1 MLTNADIAELT
12 DWRRDLHRF
21 PEVSGQERETAARVV
36 AALAATRPDQ
46 VVTGLGGHGVAAV
59 WNGTAP
65 GDTVLFR
72 AELDALPI
80 DEVGQPDWR
89 STVPGKGH
97 MCGHDG
103 HMTIL
108 MALARLITRRRPA
121 TGRVILMFQPA
132 EETGAGAAAV
142 MADPRFAALKPDWAF
157 ALHNMP
163 GLPLGHAALQVGT
176 MMCASQGMV
185 VRLTGKTAHASM
197 PETGTSPVH
206 AVARLIPALL
216 ALGPGVALGG
226 AVDETLRM
234 VTITHTRIGEPAFG
248 ISPGYG
254 ELWVKL
260 RTRDD
265 GPMAAL
271 RAAAETLVRAEAA
284 RDGLQVVIETH
295 DSFAATVNDPDAIAR
310 LTAALGALNLPH
322 DDRNLPLRASED
334 FGRFGADSTKMAM
347 MFLGSGEKHPQLH
360 NPDYDFPDSLI
371 PVGARLFQ
379 RVMTDILG

>member
-21 PEVSGQERETAARVV
+21 PEVSGEERETAARVV

-46 VVTGLGGHGVAAV
+46 VITGLGGHGVAAV
-59 WNGTAP
+59 WNGAAP
-65 GDTVLFR
+65 GETVLFR

-80 DEVGQPDWR
+80 DEVGQPEWR
-89 STVPGKGH
+89 STIPNKGH

-108 MALARLITRRRPA
+108 MALARLISRKRPA

-132 EETGAGAAAV
+132 EENGSGAAAV
-142 MADPRFAALKPDWAF
+142 LADPRFAALKPDWAF

-163 GLPLGHAALQVGT
+163 GVPMGHATLRTGT
-176 MMCASQGMV
+176 MMCASQGMKV
-185 VRLTGKTAHASM
+185 LLTGKTSHASM

-216 ALGPGVALGG
+216 ALGPGGPL
-226 AVDETLRM
+226 DEHFRM

-254 ELWVKL
+254 ELWAKL

-265 GPMAAL
+265 GPMAAM
-271 RAAAETLVRAEAA
+271 RAAAEALVREEAA
-284 RDGLQVVIETH
+284 RDGLAVAFATQ
-295 DSFAATVNDPDAIAR
+295 DDFAATVNDADAITR
-310 LTAALGALNLPH
+310 LTSALDALNIPH
-322 DDRNLPLRASED
+322 DDRNLPLRGSED
-334 FGRFGADSTKMAM
+334 FGRFGVDGTKMAM

-371 PVGARLFQ
+371 PLGAALFQ

>member
-21 PEVSGQERETAARVV
+21 PEVSGEERETAARVV
-36 AALAATRPDQ
+36 AALAGTRPDQ

-59 WNGTAP
+59 WNGDAP
-65 GDTVLFR
+65 GQTVLFR

-89 STVPGKGH
+89 STIPGKGH

-108 MALARLITRRRPA
+108 MALARLISRKRPA
-121 TGRVILMFQPA
+121 SGRVVLLFQPA
-132 EETGAGAAAV
+132 EENGAGAAAV
-142 MADPRFAALKPDWAF
+142 LADPRYKALKPDWAF

-163 GLPLGHAALQVGT
+163 GLAFGHAALRAGT
-176 MMCASQGMV
+176 MMCASQGMI

-206 AVARLIPALL
+206 CIARLIPALL
-216 ALGPGVALGG
+216 ALGPGGALTP
-226 AVDETLRM
+226 DFRM
-234 VTITHTRIGEPAFG
+234 VTITHSRIGEAAFG

-260 RTRDD
+260 RTRED
-265 GPMAAL
+265 GPMMDLWSDAVDLVL
-271 RAAAETLVRAEAA
+271 REAA
-284 RDGLQVVIETH
+284 KDGLRT
-295 DSFAATVNDPDAIAR
+295 DFATQDDFSATVNDPDAITR
-310 LTAALGALNLPH
+310 LVSALDALNIPQT
-322 DDRNLPLRASED
+322 DDNLPLRGSED
-334 FGRFGADSTKMAM
+334 FGRFGEDGTKMAI
-347 MFLGSGEKHPQLH
+347 MFVGSGERHPQLH
-360 NPDYDFPDSLI
+360 NPDYDFPDALI
-371 PVGARLFQ
+371 PLGARLFQ

>member
-12 DWRRDLHRF
+12 DWRRVLHRF
-21 PEVSGQERETAARVV
+21 PEVSGEEQATAARVV
-36 AALAATRPDQ
+36 TELAGTRPDQ
-46 VVTGLGGHGVAAV
+46 VVTGLGGHGVAAI
-59 WNGTAP
+59 WTGAAA
-65 GDTVLFR
+65 GETVLFR

-89 STVPGKGH
+89 STVAGKGH

-108 MALARLITRRRPA
+108 MALARLISRQRPA
-121 TGRVILMFQPA
+121 TGRVILLFQPA
-132 EETGAGAAAV
+132 EEDGSGAAAV
-142 MADPRFAALKPDWAF
+142 LADPRFAGLKPDWAF

-163 GLPLGHAALQVGT
+163 GLPFGHASLRAGT
-176 MMCASQGMV
+176 MMCASQGMRV
-185 VRLTGKTAHASM
+185 QLTGKTAHASM
-197 PETGTSPVH
+197 PETGTSPVD

-216 ALGPGVALGG
+216 ALGPGGVL
-226 AVDETLRM
+226 DEAFRM
-234 VTITHTRIGEPAFG
+234 VTITHARIGEAAFG

-271 RAAAETLVRAEAA
+271 RAEAEALVRAEAA
-284 RDGLQVVIETH
+284 RDGLQVACLTR
-295 DSFAATVNDPDAIAR
+295 DDFAATVNDPDAITR
-310 LTAALGALNLPH
+310 LTTALDALNIPH
-322 DDRNLPLRASED
+322 TDRNLPLRGSED
-334 FGRFGADSTKMAM
+334 FGRFGGDGTKMAM
-347 MFLGSGEKHPQLH
+347 MFLGSGATCPQLH
-360 NPDYDFPDSLI
+360 NPDYDFPDALI
-371 PVGARLFQ
+371 PLGARLFQ

>member
-21 PEVSGQERETAARVV
+21 PELSGEERETAARVV

-59 WNGTAP
+59 WQGDAP
-65 GDTVLFR
+65 GQTVLFR

-89 STVPGKGH
+89 STLPGKGH

-103 HMTIL
+103 HMAIL
-108 MALARLITRRRPA
+108 LALARLIARKRPA
-121 TGRVILMFQPA
+121 TGRVILLFQPA

-142 MADPRFAALKPDWAF
+142 LADARYPALKPDWAF
-157 ALHNMP
+157 ALHNLP
-163 GLPLGHAALQVGT
+163 GLTFGHATLRAGT
-176 MMCASQGMV
+176 MMCASQGMRV
-185 VRLTGKTAHASM
+185 QLTGKTAHASM
-197 PETGTSPVH
+197 PESGTSPVH

-216 ALGPGVALGG
+216 ALGPGGALTP
-226 AVDETLRM
+226 DFRM
-234 VTITHTRIGEPAFG
+234 ITITHARIGEAAFG

-254 ELWVKL
+254 ELWAKL
-260 RTRDD
+260 RTRED

-271 RAAAETLVRAEAA
+271 RAEAEVLVRAEAA
-284 RDGLQVVIETH
+284 KDGLAVSFVTR
-295 DSFAATVNDPDAIAR
+295 DDFAATVNDAGAITR
-310 LTAALGALNLPH
+310 LVSAMDALNIPH
-322 DDRNLPLRASED
+322 GDDHLPLRGSED
-334 FGRFGADSTKMAM
+334 FGRFGVEGTRMAM
-347 MFLGSGEKHPQLH
+347 MFVGSGEKHPQLH
-360 NPDYDFPDSLI
+360 NPDYDFPDGLI
-371 PVGARLFQ
+371 PLGARLFQ

>member
-21 PEVSGQERETAARVV
+21 PEVSGEERETAARVV

-46 VVTGLGGHGVAAV
+46 VITGLGGHGVAAV
-59 WNGTAP
+59 WNGAAP
-65 GDTVLFR
+65 GETVLFR

-80 DEVGQPDWR
+80 DEVGQPEWR
-89 STVPGKGH
+89 STIPNKGH

-108 MALARLITRRRPA
+108 MALARLISRNRPA

-132 EETGAGAAAV
+132 EENGSGAAAV
-142 MADPRFAALKPDWAF
+142 LADPRFAALKPDWAF

-163 GLPLGHAALQVGT
+163 GVPMGHATLRTGT
-176 MMCASQGMV
+176 MMCASQGMKV
-185 VRLTGKTAHASM
+185 LLTGKTSHASM

-206 AVARLIPALL
+206 AIARLIPALL
-216 ALGPGVALGG
+216 ALGPGGPL
-226 AVDETLRM
+226 DEHFRM

-254 ELWVKL
+254 ELWAKL

-265 GPMAAL
+265 GPMAAM
-271 RAAAETLVRAEAA
+271 RAAAEALVREEAA
-284 RDGLQVVIETH
+284 RDGLTVAFATQ
-295 DSFAATVNDPDAIAR
+295 DDFAATVNDADAITR
-310 LTAALGALNLPH
+310 LTAALDALNIPH
-322 DDRNLPLRASED
+322 DDQNLPLRGSED
-334 FGRFGADSTKMAM
+334 FGRFGVDGTKMAM
-347 MFLGSGEKHPQLH
+347 MFLGSGEKHAQLH

-371 PVGARLFQ
+371 PLGAALFQ

>member
-21 PEVSGQERETAARVV
+21 PELSGEERETAARVV

-59 WNGTAP
+59 WHGDAP
-65 GDTVLFR
+65 GQTVLFR

-89 STVPGKGH
+89 STLPGKGH

-103 HMTIL
+103 HMAIL
-108 MALARLITRRRPA
+108 LALARLIARKRPA
-121 TGRVILMFQPA
+121 TGRVILLFQPA

-142 MADPRFAALKPDWAF
+142 LADARYPALKPDWAF
-157 ALHNMP
+157 ALHNLP
-163 GLPLGHAALQVGT
+163 GLTFGHATLRAGT
-176 MMCASQGMV
+176 MMCASQGMRV
-185 VRLTGKTAHASM
+185 QLTGKTAHASM
-197 PETGTSPVH
+197 PESGTSPVH

-216 ALGPGVALGG
+216 ALGPGG
-226 AVDETLRM
+226 TLTPDFRM
-234 VTITHTRIGEPAFG
+234 ITITHARIGEAAFG

-254 ELWVKL
+254 ELWAKL
-260 RTRDD
+260 RTRED

-271 RAAAETLVRAEAA
+271 RAEAEVLVRAEAA
-284 RDGLQVVIETH
+284 KDGLAVSFVTR
-295 DSFAATVNDPDAIAR
+295 DDFAATVNDAGAITR
-310 LTAALGALNLPH
+310 LVLAMDALNIPH
-322 DDRNLPLRASED
+322 GDDHLPLRGSED
-334 FGRFGADSTKMAM
+334 FGRFGVEGTRMAM
-347 MFLGSGEKHPQLH
+347 MFVGSGEKHPQLH
-360 NPDYDFPDSLI
+360 NPDYDFPDGLI
-371 PVGARLFQ
+371 ALGARLFQ